1 MTKDPLKE
9 IGSLIRTARERLGL
23 SIDGLAL
30 ESRVSSKHIANIED
44 AKREELPEDTFL
56 VSYLNKLL
64 KTLKVPNAEE
74 LINQYRMKEGD
85 FIVQTIIDVQEINSG
100 EGIRD
105 GKYFKIYHLYI
116 MLALLIILCVWIVVN
131 KANEDYEYS
140 PVLSSEPVD
149 VKPSNNFFDLLSK
162 LNPIKDKEESEE
174 EKDKDKKDKKS
185 DEKEKKDKDTKV
197 KAEKINGSTLNAN
210 GALHNAVEIEA
221 TKVEEVKAPT
231 IISEPSPTPAPVRKH
246 SITRGSGAYN
256 VKIGVKDKAWVQI
269 IGVGSKK
276 VLYEGDVSPDQAVS
290 ALDLKD
296 DVGFVLATGNAGA
309 FDINVGSGNFKLGSS
324 GQLVKWFYPESARTI
339 YKSWSKTPVKN

>member
-9 IGSLIRTARERLGL
+9 IGSLIQATRERLGL
-23 SIDGLAL
+23 SIDALAL
-30 ESRVSSKHIANIED
+30 ESRVSSKHILNIEN
-44 AKREELPEDTFL
+44 ANRAELPEDTFL

-64 KTLKVPNAEE
+64 RTLKIPNIEE
-74 LINQYRMKEGD
+74 VINRYRMNEGD

-116 MLALLIILCVWIVVN
+116 VLALLIILCVWIVVN

-140 PVLSSEPVD
+140 PVLSSEPID
-149 VKPSNNFFDLLSK
+149 VKPTNNFFDLLSK

-174 EKDKDKKDKKS
+174 EKDKKEKKS
-185 DEKEKKDKDTKV
+185 DEKEKAEKDAKV
-197 KAEKINGSTLNAN
+197 KAEKNNGSTLNSN
-210 GALHNAVEIEA
+210 GALHSAVTIEE
-221 TKVEEVKAPT
+221 TKAEEMKAPT
-231 IISEPSPTPAPVRKH
+231 IISEPSPAPAPTRRH

-276 VLYEGDVSPDQAVS
+276 VLYEGDVSPDQAIS

-309 FDINVGSGNFKLGSS
+309 FDINVGSGNFKLGNS

>member
-23 SIDGLAL
+23 SIDALAL
-30 ESRVSSKHIANIED
+30 ESRVSSKHILNIEN
-44 AKREELPEDTFL
+44 ANRTELPEDTFL

-64 KTLKVPNAEE
+64 RTLKIPNPDE

-85 FIVQTIIDVQEINSG
+85 YIVQTIIDVQEINSG

-116 MLALLIILCVWIVVN
+116 LLVLFIFLCTWIVVN

-149 VKPSNNFFDLLSK
+149 VKPSNNFFDILSK

-174 EKDKDKKDKKS
+174 DLE
-185 DEKEKKDKDTKV
+185 KDTKDSKEKNKKEKDAKV
-197 KAEKINGSTLNAN
+197 KTEKANGSTLDSN
-210 GALHNAVEIEA
+210 GTALNTLKTEEA
-221 TKVEEVKAPT
+221 PAEDVKSSTITTEVT
-231 IISEPSPTPAPVRKH
+231 PSPPATRRH
-246 SITRGSGAYN
+246 SISRGSGAYN
-256 VKIGVKDKAWVQI
+256 VKIGVKDKAWVQV

-276 VLYEGDVSPDQAVS
+276 VLYEGDVSPDQAIS

-309 FDINVGSGNFKLGSS
+309 FDIDVGSGNFKLGNS